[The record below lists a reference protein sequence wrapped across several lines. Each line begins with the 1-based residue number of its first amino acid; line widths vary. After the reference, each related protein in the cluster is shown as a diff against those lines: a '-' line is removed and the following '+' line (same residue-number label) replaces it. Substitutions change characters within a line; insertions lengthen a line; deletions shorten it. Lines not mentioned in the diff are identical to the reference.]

1 MQNAHQAPCAEG
13 RRASGH
19 PLWAQLAPCR
29 MRVGPGTW
37 VRAGRASGLPS
48 LPGVCPGAG
57 AASPAL
63 RPHATLQ
70 YFPLLHCAFAP
81 PPHMPVPDELVLIRP
96 DTAWPPSRLGAF
108 SHAGPLRAKA
118 APVAQAP
125 AAPSRPWPCWVVV
138 DQVHAV
144 SPRAPW
150 APVERVC
157 PLPHTPASGPH
168 RGDGLKASGT
178 KCGRLRRGLQGGGE
192 TGGPVGRDVDS
203 TDTVHVPIH
212 TKPLGA
218 LSPPCYTWGN

>member
-1 MQNAHQAPCAEG
+1 
-13 RRASGH
+13 
-19 PLWAQLAPCR
+19 
-29 MRVGPGTW
+29 MR
-37 VRAGRASGLPS
+37 
-48 LPGVCPGAG
+48 
-57 AASPAL
+57 L
-63 RPHATLQ
+63 RPTCLSPMSSYSSGQ
-70 YFPLLHCAFAP
+70 TRLGRPL
-81 PPHMPVPDELVLIRP
+81 V
-96 DTAWPPSRLGAF
+96 WGAF

-138 DQVHAV
+138 DQVHAI

-178 KCGRLRRGLQGGGE
+178 KCGRLQRGLQGGGE
-192 TGGPVGRDVDS
+192 TGGPVGQDVDS

-218 LSPPCYTWGN
+218 LSPHATHGETEARRGEKTCSSSYRALVVMPTVDHRVPRTLF